1 MSSPPS
7 RPTLTSLPTR
17 ADVVVIGAGIVGNS
31 LVHHLADLGW
41 RNIVLLDKGPLP
53 DPGGSTGHASN
64 FIFPV
69 DHSKELTMLTLDSMR
84 QYEKLEVLTTSGGIE
99 VAREPERVEEFKRR
113 MASATAWGIDAELIT
128 PARVAELVPFIEP
141 SILLAGFWT
150 PSCAVVDPL
159 QAGAL
164 MREQAG
170 DALTVVANTEVTGI
184 DTAGGRVRAVSTDG
198 GVIETETVVVTCGVW
213 SPRIAAMAGARIPL
227 TPAVH
232 QMIDVGPI
240 PELAATGNEIGY
252 PIIRDMDTFM
262 YERQNGAD
270 LEIGSYAHRPILYDP
285 DEIPALGE
293 AALSPTQLPFTADD
307 FDPQLEHALELFPA
321 VLGREDAGVKHS
333 INGLLSLTPD
343 GGPILGETPEVLGLW
358 SAAAVWI
365 KEGPGVGRMVAQWMT
380 DGAPEID
387 LHGADIAR
395 FYPHQRTRHH
405 VRARTSE
412 AYNKTY
418 GIVHPREQWASNRPQ
433 RVSPFYAREVLLGA
447 EFFEVGGWERP
458 QWYTSNAPLLEEF
471 GDRVEDRPHE
481 WDARWWSPIS
491 TAEHL
496 AMRERVAMIDLTAFA
511 QFDVTG
517 PGALDYL
524 ERMAMARVDR
534 PVGRLIYT
542 PILDGSGGFRSD
554 LTIVR
559 LGEREFRIITGGA
572 DGARDRAWFA
582 RHLPSDGSVAFSD
595 VTSAVCTVGIWGPR
609 ARDLLAAVASN
620 GIADVSN
627 EAFGFGTAQPITV
640 DGVPVLALRISYVG
654 ELGWELHAPFE
665 QGQRLWDVL
674 WEAGQPLGVAPAGIG
689 VYGTTG
695 RLEKGYRLMGAE
707 LELEYNPVEAG
718 LALKRVKEASFI
730 GKDAYLAAREAPPAA
745 TMCTLTVD
753 DHVSSAGIRRYMQGG
768 EPILT
773 SDGDRLVD
781 AHGRPSYVTSAGSG
795 PSVGAYLLMAY
806 LPVEWAD
813 EGTKLA
819 VEYMGERY
827 PVTVARAGRTPL
839 FDPDD
844 QRMRE

>member
-1 MSSPPS
+1 MT
-7 RPTLTSLPTR
+7 TLPER

-31 LVHHLADLGW
+31 VAFHLAELGR
-41 RNIVLLDKGPLP
+41 RNILLVDKGPLP

-69 DHSKELTMLTLDSMR
+69 DHSKELTSLTLESMR
-84 QYEKLEVLTTSGGIE
+84 QYEKLGVLTTCGGIE
-99 VAREPERVEEFKRR
+99 IAREPARVGELRRR
-113 MASATAWGIDAELIT
+113 MSSAMAWGVE
-128 PARVAELVPFIEP
+128 AELVTPERVGELMPFIDTD
-141 SILLAGFWT
+141 LVLAGFWT
-150 PSCAVVDPL
+150 PSVAVVDPL

-164 MREQAG
+164 MREQAIG
-170 DALTVVANTEVTGI
+170 RGALTVSAGTEVLGI
-184 DTAGGRVRAVSTDG
+184 DVSRGAVTRVRTDRG
-198 GVIETETVVVTCGVW
+198 DVETDTVVIACGVW
-213 SPRIAAMAGARIPL
+213 SPRIAAMAGAAIPL

-240 PELAATGNEIGY
+240 PELAATRSEIGY

-270 LEIGSYAHRPILYDP
+270 LEIGSYAHRPILYHP

-307 FDPQLEHALELFPA
+307 FDPQLEQALELFPEI
-321 VLGREDAGVKHS
+321 LSREDAGVKHA

-343 GGPILGETPEVLGLW
+343 GGPILGETPEVRGLW

-365 KEGPGVGRMVAQWMT
+365 KEGPGVGKMIAQWMT
-380 DGAPEID
+380 EGAPEID

-395 FYPHQRTRHH
+395 FYPHQRLRHH
-405 VRARTSE
+405 VVARTSE
-412 AYNKTY
+412 AFNKTY
-418 GIVHPREQWASNRPQ
+418 GIVHPREQWASNRQQ
-433 RVSPFYAREVLLGA
+433 RLSPFYSREVELGA

-458 QWYTSNAPLLEEF
+458 QWYESNRPLMDEF
-471 GDRVEDRPHE
+471 VVEQRPHE
-481 WDARWWSPIS
+481 WDARWWSPIIN
-491 TAEHL
+491 AEHL

-511 QFDVTG
+511 QFEITG

-524 ERMAMARVDR
+524 ERLAVARVDR
-534 PVGRLIYT
+534 PPGRLIYT
-542 PILDGSGGFRSD
+542 PILDRTGGFRSD

-559 LGEREFRIITGGA
+559 LGEESFRVVTGGA
-572 DGARDRAWFA
+572 DGPRDRKWFTD
-582 RHLPSDGSVAFSD
+582 HLPSDGSVQFSD
-595 VTSAVCTVGIWGPR
+595 ITSAVCTLGVWGPR
-609 ARDLLAAVASN
+609 ARAVLTAVTP
-620 GIADVSN
+620 DDMSN
-627 EAFGFGTAQPITV
+627 EDFPFGTARWISV

-665 QGQRLWDVL
+665 QGRRLWDAVA
-674 WEAGQPLGVAPAGIG
+674 EAGAEHGIVPAGIG

-707 LELEYNPVEAG
+707 LELEYDPVEAG
-718 LALKRVKEASFI
+718 LALRGVKDADFI
-730 GKDAYLAAREAPPAA
+730 GKAAYLRAREAQPAA
-745 TMCTLTVD
+745 TLCTLTVD
-753 DHVSSAGIRRYMQGG
+753 DHTSESGVARYPQGG

-773 SDGDRLVD
+773 PEGDRLVD
-781 AHGRPSYVTSAGSG
+781 AKGRPSYVTSAGSG

-806 LPVEWAD
+806 LPERYAE
-813 EGTKLA
+813 EGTRLSVA
-819 VEYMGERY
+819 YMGERY

-844 QRMRE
+844 SRMRA

>member
-1 MSSPPS
+1 M
-7 RPTLTSLPTR
+7 TSLPSR
-17 ADVVVIGAGIVGNS
+17 ADVVVIGAGVVGNS
-31 LVHHLADLGW
+31 VAYHLAELGW
-41 RNIVLLDKGPLP
+41 RDILLVDKGPLP

-69 DHSKELTMLTLDSMR
+69 DHSKELTALTLDSMR
-84 QYEKLEVLTTSGGIE
+84 QYEKLGVLTTSGGVEI
-99 VAREPERVEEFKRR
+99 AREEARVEELRRR
-113 MASATAWGIDAELIT
+113 MASATAWGIESELIT
-128 PARVAELVPFIEP
+128 PARVRELVPFLN
-141 SILLAGFWT
+141 SDLVLTGFWT
-150 PSCAVVDPL
+150 PSVAVVDPL

-164 MREQAG
+164 MREQAAARG
-170 DALTVVANTEVTGI
+170 ALTVSAGTEILGI
-184 DTAGGRVRAVSTDG
+184 DTAHGGVTRVRTDRG
-198 GVIETETVVVTCGVW
+198 DVETDTVVVACGVW
-213 SPRIAAMAGARIPL
+213 SPRIAAMAGASIPL

-240 PELAATGNEIGY
+240 PELAATRSEIGF
-252 PIIRDMDTFM
+252 PIVRDMDTFM

-285 DEIPALGE
+285 DEIPGLGE

-307 FDPQLEHALELFPA
+307 FDPQLEQALELFPEI
-321 VLGREDAGVKHS
+321 LGREDAGVKHA

-343 GGPILGETPEVLGLW
+343 GSPVLGESPEVRGLW

-380 DGAPEID
+380 DGSPEID
-387 LHGADIAR
+387 LHAADIAR
-395 FYPHQRTRHH
+395 FYPHQRLRHH
-405 VRARTSE
+405 VRARTAE
-412 AYNKTY
+412 GYNKTY
-418 GIVHPREQWASNRPQ
+418 GIVHPREQWESNRPQ
-433 RVSPFYAREVLLGA
+433 RVSPFYAREDELGA

-458 QWYTSNAPLLEEF
+458 QWYESNRPLLEEYA
-471 GDRVEDRPHE
+471 VEERPHE
-481 WDARWWSPIS
+481 WDARWWSPIIN
-491 TAEHL
+491 AEHL

-542 PILDGSGGFRSD
+542 PILDGGGGFRSD

-559 LGEREFRIITGGA
+559 IGEQQFRIITGGA
-572 DGARDRAWFA
+572 DGPRDRKWFTD
-582 RHLPSDGSVAFSD
+582 HLPADGTVQFSD
-595 VTSAVCTVGIWGPR
+595 VTSAVCTVGVWGPR
-609 ARDLLAAVASN
+609 ARTLLSSVTPE
-620 GIADVSN
+620 DVSN
-627 EAFGFGTAQPITV
+627 EHFPFGTAQPITV

-665 QGQRLWDVL
+665 QGRRLWDAL
-674 WEAGQPLGVAPAGIG
+674 YEAGKPLGVVPAGIG

-707 LELEYNPVEAG
+707 LELEYDPVEAG
-718 LALKRVKEASFI
+718 LALRRVKEADFI
-730 GKDAYLAAREAPPAA
+730 GKEAYLRARETEPAA
-745 TMCTLTVD
+745 TLCTLTVD
-753 DHVSSAGIRRYMQGG
+753 DHRSASGMARYPQGG

-773 SDGDRLVD
+773 ADGDRLVD
-781 AHGRPSYVTSAGSG
+781 AKGRPSYVTSAGSG
-795 PSVGAYLLMAY
+795 PSVGSYLLMAY
-806 LPVEWAD
+806 LPAGSSD
-813 EGTKLA
+813 EGTKLS

-844 QRMRE
+844 TRMRA